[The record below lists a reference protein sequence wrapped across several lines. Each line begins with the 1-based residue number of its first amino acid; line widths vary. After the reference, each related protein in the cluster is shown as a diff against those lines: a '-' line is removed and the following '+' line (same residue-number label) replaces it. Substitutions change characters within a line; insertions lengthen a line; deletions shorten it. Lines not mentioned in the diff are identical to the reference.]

1 MRKFR
6 LNASEA
12 FLCASSYDY
21 YYIHG
26 IFCHLHF
33 IRFWWRTKWHY
44 GRWDD
49 IKEKQQIPEPESY
62 LVHRAEKKTIVL
74 AAHLP
79 ISSFCQKNEQFRR
92 ILSNGRRK
100 SVKKKNGVLQAQ
112 CLNDCAMLKIENG
125 NRCAHCTPSTY
136 DAAQCCRVTLLVSSH
151 CDFKRFCF

>member
-26 IFCHLHF
+26 IFWHLHF

-100 SVKKKNGVLQAQ
+100 SVEQQKKLCAASAMSKRLCDVENWKWQSVRKLHTQHIWRCSVL
-112 CLNDCAMLKIENG
+112 
-125 NRCAHCTPSTY
+125 PSNF
-136 DAAQCCRVTLLVSSH
+136 ARVIALW
-151 CDFKRFCF
+151 F